1 VVKPFRGII
10 TQDKDKSY
18 CQLRSRSRSRSRDGT
33 EARKRAA
40 PLCRPR
46 QKGRARAPP
55 HSLHHLKR
63 RVRRGAPANRCRA
76 AQAPP
81 PNAPRPPA
89 GLLLPLLPRPR
100 RRDAPPRESSP
111 SPAISPRG
119 AARRNPPSNSS
130 SLRYPPGPRAPD
142 QTVVPRQGAVSFV
155 GLTWGAAPRRAAPLA
170 AEAMGGPGGRRR
182 RRWARRSCRTT
193 GGGVVRRTVAA
204 STAPPR
210 VAEGETKGEELA
222 AAPEENS
229 SLPRF
234 RRSLLA
240 IDSER
245 FVRRAVACDRRSS
258 FLC

>member
-155 GLTWGAAPRRAAPLA
+155 GLTWGAAPRRWL
-170 AEAMGGPGGRRR
+170 R
-182 RRWARRSCRTT
+182 RRWAGRAA
-193 GGGVVRRTVAA
+193 GGGGGGRGGRAGRREEGSSGGRWRRARRRRGWRKVRQKEK
-204 STAPPR
+204 S
-210 VAEGETKGEELA
+210 LLL
-222 AAPEENS
+222 
-229 SLPRF
+229 LPRKIRLSRVF
-234 RRSLLA
+234 G
-240 IDSER
+240 
-245 FVRRAVACDRRSS
+245 VA
-258 FLC
+258 F

>member
-1 VVKPFRGII
+1 
-10 TQDKDKSY
+10 
-18 CQLRSRSRSRSRDGT
+18 LL
-33 EARKRAA
+33 AA
-40 PLCRPR
+40 GLTADHHHHNKNRRVGGLGCGQTLPKHHHPR
-46 QKGRARAPP
+46 QRQKLLPTAKQEQEQEQGRNGSAQACGSTVQAKAKGQGTGTTP
-55 HSLHHLKR
+55 LHHLKR

-155 GLTWGAAPRRAAPLA
+155 GLTWGAAPRRWL
-170 AEAMGGPGGRRR
+170 R
-182 RRWARRSCRTT
+182 RRWAGRAA
-193 GGGVVRRTVAA
+193 GGGGGGRGGRAGRREEGSSGGRWRRARRRRGWRKVRQKEK
-204 STAPPR
+204 S
-210 VAEGETKGEELA
+210 LLL
-222 AAPEENS
+222 
-229 SLPRF
+229 LPRKIRLSRVF
-234 RRSLLA
+234 G
-240 IDSER
+240 
-245 FVRRAVACDRRSS
+245 VA
-258 FLC
+258 F